1 MAFPQN
7 VTDDINRG
15 KAYLSDRNVEHISD
29 LKKGCS
35 DCKSNG
41 TCVKR
46 LLRALDFKVELDEY
60 DDIAIGLH
68 TNLILIIGDYVS
80 TIAPKVNAGVDQI
93 INVGDTAVF
102 TATVTPGSASITS
115 IQWTQLLGANTATLS
130 GANTAVLTASNM
142 IIGSY
147 LFQVKVTDANGLIGF
162 DNVVLGVATSV
173 SGINVL
179 TTPAGK
185 YSSADR
191 VSDYSVII
199 TELIGADLSFFI
211 AHRGIG
217 TVPRGSTSPPTDDT
231 SVQVNTTTGLVTFF
245 SPFTDFEEELWFDY
259 KIS

>member
-1 MAFPQN
+1 MALPQYIL
-7 VTDDINRG
+7 DDIARG
-15 KAYLSDRNVEHISD
+15 EAYLSDRNVEHISD

-41 TCVKR
+41 ECIKKI
-46 LLRALDFKVELDEY
+46 LRGLSFCTDLDE
-60 DDIAIGLH
+60 ITIGLH
-68 TNLILIIGDYVS
+68 NNLLLIIGDYVS

-93 INVGDTAVF
+93 VNVGDPAVF
-102 TATVTPGSASITS
+102 TATVTPGSAAITS

-142 IIGSY
+142 IVGSY

-162 DNVVLGVATSV
+162 DNVILGVATSV

-191 VSDYSVII
+191 VNDYSIII

-217 TVPRGSTSPPTDDT
+217 TVPRGSTSPPIDDT
-231 SVQVNTTTGLVTFF
+231 SVQVDTTTGLVTFF

-259 KIS
+259 KING